1 VGFVAIPWSTAGSV
15 LFTLDVERAL
25 DEIHV
30 CAGVLVV
37 IQICGA
43 LAPTSPPVVH
53 LPHRDPASGTR
64 R

>member
-1 VGFVAIPWSTAGSV
+1 